1 MSDGYVTLSVS
12 KYSDVGVGFK
22 TTSIWLRFRRRIA
35 LGYNPRFEN
44 LMRILVCDGLEKTG
58 VEKLRSASGVTVDE
72 RPSIGTDELARIIG
86 DYDAL
91 IVRSKTKVTADLIER
106 AANLRVVGR
115 AGTGV
120 DNIDVAAATRRGVV
134 VMNAAAG
141 NTVTTAEHTMAML
154 LSLARQIPQAVA
166 STKAGRWEK
175 NRFLGVELMGKTL
188 GIVGLGRIGAAV
200 AQRAR
205 AFGMNILAYDPY
217 FTREAAHELGIEMA
231 AFDELLA
238 RADFITLHTP
248 LTDETRGLID
258 AAAIDKMKPGV
269 RLINCARGG
278 LIDEAALVDAIRSGR
293 VVGAALDVFEQ
304 EPTPPDNPL
313 FALDQVIP
321 TPHLGAS
328 TTEAQLGVAT
338 MIAEQVL
345 DFLKHGTIRGAVNM
359 PAVSAEL
366 LEAIGPYI
374 ALGEKIGLFQGQVFG
389 HDLREVGIEY
399 SGEVTEHD
407 VKPITHAVL
416 AGLLG
421 PVIERVN
428 MVNAVLVAEQ
438 RGIKV
443 SESLSRRARDFASM
457 IRVRA
462 VTAERES
469 EVAGALFG
477 RRDGRIVRI
486 NGFSLEAIPKGHM
499 LFIFNRDLPGV
510 LGSIATFIGDNGV
523 NIGRLYLGR
532 KKVGESALALIQID
546 QRMTVDSLKGLA
558 SLAGVISVKQVKL

>member
-1 MSDGYVTLSVS
+1 
-12 KYSDVGVGFK
+12 
-22 TTSIWLRFRRRIA
+22 
-35 LGYNPRFEN
+35 
-44 LMRILVCDGLEKTG
+44 MRILVCDGLEKAG
-58 VEKLRSASGVTVDE
+58 VDKLLSVSGVTVDE
-72 RPSIGTDELARIIG
+72 RPSIDTDELAEIIG
-86 DYDAL
+86 GYEAL
-91 IVRSKTKVTADLIER
+91 IVRSKTQVTDELIER
-106 AANLRVVGR
+106 ATSLRVIGR

-120 DNIDVAAATRRGVV
+120 DNIDVSASTRRGII

-154 LSLARQIPQAVA
+154 LSLARQIPQAVN
-166 STKAGRWEK
+166 STRTGHWEK

-188 GIVGLGRIGAAV
+188 GIIGLGRIGAAV

-217 FTREAAHELGIEMA
+217 FTREAARELGIEMA
-231 AFDELLA
+231 ALDELLA
-238 RADFITLHTP
+238 RADIITLHTP
-248 LTDETRGLID
+248 LTNETRGMIN
-258 AAAIDKMKPGV
+258 AVAIEKMKPGV

-278 LIDEAALVDAIRSGR
+278 LIDEAALADAIRLGKVS
-293 VVGAALDVFEQ
+293 GAALDVFQ
-304 EPTPPDNPL
+304 REPISPDNPL
-313 FALDQVIP
+313 LEFDQVIA

-328 TTEAQLGVAT
+328 TAEAQLGVAT

-389 HDLREVGIEY
+389 HELREVEIEY

-421 PVIERVN
+421 PVIERIN
-428 MVNAVLVAEQ
+428 MVNASIVAEQ

-499 LFIFNRDLPGV
+499 LFLFNRDLPGV
-510 LGSIATFIGDNGV
+510 LGSMATFIGDAGV

-546 QRMTVDSLKGLA
+546 QRMTEDSLRGLA
-558 SLAGVISVKQVKL
+558 SLPGVISVKQVKL

>member
-1 MSDGYVTLSVS
+1 
-12 KYSDVGVGFK
+12 
-22 TTSIWLRFRRRIA
+22 
-35 LGYNPRFEN
+35 
-44 LMRILVCDGLEKTG
+44 MRILVCDGLEKTG
-58 VEKLRSASGVTVDE
+58 VDRLRSASGVTVDE
-72 RPSIGTDELARIIG
+72 QPSISGDELARIIG
-86 DYDAL
+86 GYEAL
-91 IVRSKTKVTADLIER
+91 IVRSKSRVTADLIDR

-120 DNIDVAAATRRGVV
+120 DNIDVSAATQRGIV

-154 LSLARQIPQAVA
+154 LALARQIPQAVNA
-166 STKAGRWEK
+166 TKAGRWEK

-188 GIVGLGRIGAAV
+188 GIIGLGRIGTAV
-200 AQRAR
+200 ADRAR
-205 AFGMNILAYDPY
+205 AFGMSILAYDPY
-217 FTREAAHELGIEMA
+217 FTREAAHELGIEMVA
-231 AFDELLA
+231 LDEIIA

-248 LTDETRGLID
+248 LTDETRYLINS
-258 AAAIDKMKPGV
+258 AAIEKMKPGV

-278 LIDEAALVDAIRSGR
+278 LIDELALADGIRSGK
-293 VVGAALDVFEQ
+293 VAGAALDVFEQ

-313 FALDQVIP
+313 LALEQVIT

-345 DFLKHGTIRGAVNM
+345 DYLKHGTVRGAVNM

-366 LEAIGPYI
+366 LAAIGPYI
-374 ALGEKIGLFQGQVFG
+374 TLGEKIGLFQGQVFG
-389 HDLREVGIEY
+389 HDLREVSIEY

-416 AGLLG
+416 AGMLG

-428 MVNAVLVAEQ
+428 MVNAAIVAEQ
-438 RGIKV
+438 RGIKI

-462 VTAERES
+462 VTTERES

-499 LFIFNRDLPGV
+499 LLLFNRDQPGV
-510 LGSIATFIGDNGV
+510 LGSIATFIGDNDV

-532 KKVGESALALIQID
+532 KKIGESALALIQID
-546 QRMTVDSLKGLA
+546 QSMSEETLRALA
-558 SLAGVISVKQVKL
+558 LVPGVISVKQVKL